1 VRNFIAVRNVV
12 KAWILLAGVCGVL
25 AFVGWAIGGV
35 RLLSIFV
42 FCGLLLVVG
51 AYWSFD
57 RVVLGMVRAREI
69 PIAEAPLL
77 HSTVERLAARA
88 GILKPRV
95 YLIPDGMPLALATG
109 RGPTYSAIALSS
121 GCLSACPPAELE
133 GVIAHELAHVRH
145 RDVALQTAVVVLSAS
160 MIELSRI
167 GGWLERALLFV
178 LGPIAAACV
187 HVLLS
192 PKREFEA
199 DRSAAELCESP
210 HGLADA
216 LVRLDQ
222 AAELVEFKASPATE
236 PLWTFNPFLEEGLAA
251 LFVTHPPIEER
262 VRRLRALDP
271 EWRDKLRSAAA

>member
-1 VRNFIAVRNVV
+1 LVRFIAVRNIA
-12 KAWILLAGVCGVL
+12 KAWLLALGICGVL
-25 AFVGWAIGGV
+25 SAIGWGIGGL
-35 RLLSIFV
+35 RLLSIFA

-51 AYWSFD
+51 AYWTFD
-57 RVVLGMVRAREI
+57 RVVLGMTRAREL

-88 GILKPRV
+88 GVLKPRV
-95 YLIPDGMPLALATG
+95 YLIPNGMPLALATG
-109 RGPTYSAIALSS
+109 RGPTYSALAVSS
-121 GCLSACPPAELE
+121 GLLSACPPAELD
-133 GVIAHELAHVRH
+133 GVLAHEIAHVKH
-145 RDVALQTAVVVLSAS
+145 RDVALQTAVVVLAAS

-178 LGPIAAACV
+178 LGPTAAACV

-199 DRSAAELCESP
+199 DRRAAELCESP

-222 AAELVEFKASPATE
+222 AAELVSFEASPATE
-236 PLWTFNPFLEEGLAA
+236 PLWTFNPFMEEGLAA
-251 LFVTHPPIEER
+251 LFVTHPRIEAR
-262 VRRLRALDP
+262 AQPLHALDTAR
-271 EWRDKLRSAAA
+271 EAA

>member
-1 VRNFIAVRNVV
+1 MPRFVAARNVV
-12 KAWILLAGVCGVL
+12 KAWILLVGVCGVL
-25 AFVGWAIGGV
+25 AFIGWTLGGV

-42 FCGLLLVVG
+42 FCGLLLVFG

-95 YLIPDGMPLALATG
+95 HLIPNGMPLALATG
-109 RGPTYSAIALSS
+109 RGPANSALALSS
-121 GCLSACPPAELE
+121 GLLSACPPAELE
-133 GVIAHELAHVRH
+133 GVIAHELAHVKH
-145 RDVALQTAVVVLSAS
+145 HDVALQTAVVVLSAS

-187 HVLLS
+187 HALLS

-199 DRSAAELCESP
+199 DRRAAELCESP

>member
-1 VRNFIAVRNVV
+1 LVRFIAVRNIA
-12 KAWILLAGVCGVL
+12 KAWLLALGICGVL
-25 AFVGWAIGGV
+25 SAIGWGIGGL
-35 RLLSIFV
+35 RLLSIFA

-51 AYWSFD
+51 AYWTFD
-57 RVVLGMVRAREI
+57 RVVLGMTRAREL

-88 GILKPRV
+88 GVLKPRV
-95 YLIPDGMPLALATG
+95 YLIPNGMPLALATG
-109 RGPTYSAIALSS
+109 RGPTYSALAVSS
-121 GCLSACPPAELE
+121 GLLSACPPAELD
-133 GVIAHELAHVRH
+133 GVLAHEIAHVKH
-145 RDVALQTAVVVLSAS
+145 RDVALQTAVVVLAAS

-178 LGPIAAACV
+178 LGPTAAACV

-199 DRSAAELCESP
+199 DRRAAELCESP

-222 AAELVEFKASPATE
+222 AAELVSFEASPATE
-236 PLWTFNPFLEEGLAA
+236 PLWTFNPFMEEGLAA
-251 LFVTHPPIEER
+251 LFVTHPRIEAR
-262 VRRLRALDP
+262 VQRLRALDTAR
-271 EWRDKLRSAAA
+271 EAA